1 MGKNKINIALL
12 GLGRIGQMHAFN
24 IVNHPEFNLKYTF
37 DIDKSLRTKLSKKYN
52 SININSPNI
61 AFKDK
66 SINCIFIAC
75 SKYSLVSIDSF
86 NFASNSIIF
95 NIVF

>member
-52 SININSPNI
+52 SININNPNI
-61 AFKDK
+61 ACLLYTSPSPRD
-66 SINCIFIAC
+66 
-75 SKYSLVSIDSF
+75 
-86 NFASNSIIF
+86 
-95 NIVF
+95 

>member
-37 DIDKSLRTKLSKKYN
+37 DIDKRLRIKFCLLYT
-52 SININSPNI
+52 SPSPR
-61 AFKDK
+61 D
-66 SINCIFIAC
+66 
-75 SKYSLVSIDSF
+75 
-86 NFASNSIIF
+86 
-95 NIVF
+95 